1 MPSFVFI
8 VHLLVL
14 YPNFDST
21 KRNKMK
27 TLLKNIALS
36 SIIGFSSTALLAE
49 NETGIINNA
58 NEQQIL
64 SYEVQDVT
72 CANANNGN
80 IQIDIIDGQNYWF
93 SWDNGMNGEDIFNLA
108 PGDYR
113 VKIESTQGEII
124 FRTFT
129 IEAPEFLQGYIAQD
143 DLNGSVNLD
152 LIAQGG
158 TAPYTYNWSNGETTE
173 DLIAVQEEG
182 IYSVTITDANGC
194 FLNLNTYV
202 AFEGLAAIVENTE
215 IDFKVYPNPSNGDA
229 TVSWDGTEVDALVL
243 VNAAGQQVDNK
254 EVKGLQNA
262 QFNNIESG
270 MYIVQLI
277 AGDHIQTK
285 KLVVR

>member
-1 MPSFVFI
+1 
-8 VHLLVL
+8 
-14 YPNFDST
+14 
-21 KRNKMK
+21 MK

-49 NETGIINNA
+49 NETGVINNA

-113 VKIESTQGEII
+113 VKIESTQGEVI

-152 LIAQGG
+152 LYTQGG

-277 AGDHIQTK
+277 AGDNIQTK
-285 KLVVR
+285 KLIVR